1 MHAQTHAAPLPAATT
16 SLTQPGRRAA
26 VQAAAALALAAA
38 ALAGG
43 VAVSAIARAVPA
55 GGVAVAVLLVAAGA
69 ASAGWALGRR
79 SGDRAGARLER
90 RAERDRRLLRETA
103 ARAFRA
109 QETERMRIAR
119 ELQEET
125 AQTLSALLLHLQ
137 IARMH
142 TDAEARAAVLEEIR
156 SGLVEAT
163 DTVRRFARGLY
174 PPALND
180 VGLVAAVQS
189 YADTLSERGG
199 PRITV
204 VAGEI
209 RGLLTRE
216 RELALYRVLQEALGN
231 AVRHAGARD
240 VEVRIAAVGDRVL
253 ASVVDDGTGFDVAAE
268 EAAHPCLGLFGMR
281 ERALYAG
288 GSASVESEP
297 GRGTRVA
304 VELPVARAAESGAAG
319 LDIVARPLTGA
330 K

>member
-1 MHAQTHAAPLPAATT
+1 MHAPTQLAPPLLPAA
-16 SLTQPGRRAA
+16 LPRPGRRTLAL
-26 VQAAAALALAAA
+26 AAAGVSLAAA
-38 ALAGG
+38 ALAAG
-43 VAVSAIARAVPA
+43 VAVTE
-55 GGVAVAVLLVAAGA
+55 VAARMPQGA
-69 ASAGWALGRR
+69 AAATLLLLAATTAAAAGWTAGRR
-79 SGDRAGARLER
+79 GANRACAEVER
-90 RAERDRRLLRETA
+90 RAERDRQLLRETA

-125 AQTLSALLLHLQ
+125 AQALSALLLHLQ
-137 IARMH
+137 VARVH
-142 TDAEARAAVLEEIR
+142 PDEATRRGVLEEIR
-156 SGLVEAT
+156 DGLVEAT

-189 YADTLSERGG
+189 YAETLSERSG

-204 VAGEI
+204 IAGEV

-231 AVRHAGARD
+231 AVRHAAARD
-240 VEVRIAAVGDRVL
+240 VEVRIARDGERVV
-253 ASVVDDGTGFDVAAE
+253 ASVEDDGAGFDVAAE
-268 EAAHPCLGLFGMR
+268 EAAQPCLGLFGMR

-288 GSASVESEP
+288 GRATIESGP

-304 VELPVARAAESGAAG
+304 VELPVAAEPPAG
-319 LDIVARPLTGA
+319 LAIVARPLA
-330 K
+330 RPE